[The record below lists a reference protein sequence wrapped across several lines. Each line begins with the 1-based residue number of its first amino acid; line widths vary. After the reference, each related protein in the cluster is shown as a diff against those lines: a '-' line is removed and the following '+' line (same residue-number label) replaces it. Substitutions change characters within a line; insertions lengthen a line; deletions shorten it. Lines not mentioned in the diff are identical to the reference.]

1 MSGSQGGGTLGV
13 STSKLTMEEGVRWP
27 ILSKMRVESLGE
39 LTAFHKLVSVPDA
52 IGICNTSIASSCNNA
67 PDSLAF
73 RPVLVSSSPFPV
85 ARDEEEADD
94 EEDEVDPEPSSFFWS
109 FCSTWRE
116 DDEVEAEET
125 EEEEVEIGC

>member
-1 MSGSQGGGTLGV
+1 M

-27 ILSKMRVESLGE
+27 ILSKIRVESLGE
-39 LTAFHKLVSVPDA
+39 LTAFHKFVSVPDA

-67 PDSLAF
+67 PDSLEF

-85 ARDEEEADD
+85 AKDEEE
-94 EEDEVDPEPSSFFWS
+94 EDELVAEPSSFFGS

-116 DDEVEAEET
+116 EED
-125 EEEEVEIGC
+125 EEVEETKDEDVEDVELGC

>member
-1 MSGSQGGGTLGV
+1 MSGSQGGGTFGV

-27 ILSKMRVESLGE
+27 ILSKIRVESLGV
-39 LTAFHKLVSVPDA
+39 LTDFHKLVSVPEA

-67 PDSLAF
+67 PDSLEF

-85 ARDEEEADD
+85 ARDEEED
-94 EEDEVDPEPSSFFWS
+94 EAEPPSFFGS

-116 DDEVEAEET
+116 EED
-125 EEEEVEIGC
+125 EEVEETKEEDVEDVELGC